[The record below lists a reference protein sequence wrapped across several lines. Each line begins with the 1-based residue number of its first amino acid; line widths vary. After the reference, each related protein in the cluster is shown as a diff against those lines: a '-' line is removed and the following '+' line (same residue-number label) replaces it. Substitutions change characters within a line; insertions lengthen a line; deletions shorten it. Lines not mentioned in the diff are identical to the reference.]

1 MILRDGTHEVQIIRG
16 GKTFNKNNLPYFFNS
31 ISQVEA
37 KVEYRVA
44 SSVKVTFTPSYND
57 GIKILESGLLGTYAG
72 KKDQKPETTG
82 GSGLSDISST
92 PIASSVANPVAAS
105 DEEFLDSNT
114 AYIMVKFLYP
124 GQNDSEGSPLE
135 TPWYTGFMLPPTIGI
150 TGSEISITINCTGT
164 MAILSYVE
172 GVNSYKNKPAL
183 DVLTELAG
191 KAGLILDYDE
201 KDNVTEKALK
211 KLKITGVWNEPK
223 FQTIKFILHQ
233 VGCYWTETA
242 GDDPTKPKATLK
254 VMLRSNTP
262 EQKIIYTFVMYRQ
275 IDPTNN
281 IIPIFDF
288 NFGGYSGNLFAPGAV
303 FGTFQRCIDEKTNK
317 VVKVKTTPKDVQESK
332 TTSGSGAGSGAP
344 PKSAPQI
351 DGGGAGGLTDT
362 ADKELTGASKIA
374 VMNSEAS
381 NIDEIKSSASHASQ
395 LGPIYTLLVPGLPRL
410 KTHALAQ
417 VIVGENIPGLT
428 SVGQITSVTHMSGSD
443 GWTSQVIIRQ
453 TAGLGTFLDSLN
465 KGVEKDQITPEP
477 SETVSKPNLGQ

>member
-1 MILRDGTHEVQIIRG
+1 VILRDGTHEVQIIREG
-16 GKTFNKNNLPYFFNS
+16 QTFNKANLPYFFNS

-44 SSVKVTFTPSYND
+44 SSVKVTFSPSYND
-57 GIKILESGLLGTYAG
+57 GIRILESGLLGTYAG
-72 KKDQKPETTG
+72 KKDQKPEPSSGTG
-82 GSGLSDISST
+82 ISNISSQ
-92 PIASSVANPVAAS
+92 PMSSSVATPVSSS
-105 DEEFLDSNT
+105 DEDFLDSNT

-124 GQNDSEGSPLE
+124 DQLDSEGSPLE
-135 TPWYTGFMLPPTIGI
+135 TPWYTGFLMPPTIGI
-150 TGSEISITINCTGT
+150 TGSEISITINCVGT
-164 MAILSYVE
+164 MSILSFVE
-172 GVNSYKNKPAL
+172 GAFSYKNKPAL
-183 DVLTELAG
+183 DVLTELAA
-191 KAGLILDYDE
+191 KAGLVLDYDE
-201 KDNVTEKALK
+201 KDKVTKAALK

-254 VMLRSNTP
+254 IMLRSNTA
-262 EQKIIYTFVMYRQ
+262 EQKVIYTFVMYRQ

-288 NFGGYSGNLFAPGAV
+288 SFGGYSGNLFSPGAA
-303 FGTFQRCIDEKTNK
+303 FGTFQRCINEKTNK
-317 VVKVKTTPKDVQESK
+317 VVKIKTGIKDVKKSK
-332 TTSGSGAGSGAP
+332 TLSGSGAGSGAP

-351 DGGGAGGLTDT
+351 DGGGAGGLVDT
-362 ADKELTGASKIA
+362 KDKEIAGASKIA

-381 NIDEIKSSASHASQ
+381 NVDEIKSSQSHASQ

-428 SVGQITSVTHMSGSD
+428 SVGQITSVTHLSNAD

-465 KGVEKDQITPEP
+465 KGVEKDKIKAEAKETTSNQI
-477 SETVSKPNLGQ
+477 